1 MQRKEIG
8 VEEKKVLPCAKLSSH
23 SSPLTLQG
31 TAKLA
36 RNIEACSATQMSINY
51 L

>member
-8 VEEKKVLPCAKLSSH
+8 LEKKSH
-23 SSPLTLQG
+23 LVPSCPPHSNPLALQG

-36 RNIEACSATQMSINY
+36 RNTEACSATQMSINY
-51 L
+51 R

>member
-8 VEEKKVLPCAKLSSH
+8 LEKKSH
-23 SSPLTLQG
+23 LVPSCPPHSNPLTLQG

-36 RNIEACSATQMSINY
+36 RNTEACSATQMSINY
-51 L
+51 R